1 MWLICRCCCCPASG
15 GLLPEARRALQSC
28 EAVAVAQRSS
38 AAHASLGMTVYLAAA
53 AAQEQVQVQELQALV
68 AAFQSDPSS
77 VEQRAAAGG
86 AEEGGDSEGSD
97 DGSGEE
103 MFGGLTSAAAGW
115 TAAEDIPV
123 DTYLQA
129 PHVPQPLVPPVLYVT
144 VPALP
149 RACLLEVQ
157 PLCVDVTLPALQPRS
172 GSSSSSDDE
181 QDDGPAGGDGAAAAG
196 SGGEEQGAGSLAAPV
211 PGLHCHVVHYGGKLL
226 QLLLLLEGGGSDNG
240 SGSTGGSA
248 MARACQEQLSLHGME
263 ARHVVS
269 ARLYRCKGDDGAAA
283 AGPLCAALEALGLT
297 LQAVPVLGISCSAA
311 PGTSFAAAVQV
322 TVSLL

>member
-1 MWLICRCCCCPASG
+1 M
-15 GLLPEARRALQSC
+15 
-28 EAVAVAQRSS
+28 AQRSS

-53 AAQEQVQVQELQALV
+53 AAQEQAQVWQLQALV

-86 AEEGGDSEGSD
+86 VEDGAGSESSD
-97 DGSGEE
+97 DSSGEEE

-172 GSSSSSDDE
+172 GSSSSSDGE
-181 QDDGPAGGDGAAAAG
+181 EEDGAAGGDGPAAAG
-196 SGGEEQGAGSLAAPV
+196 SRGEEQAAGSLAAPV
-211 PGLHCHVVHYGGKLL
+211 PGLQCHVVQYGGKLL
-226 QLLLLLEGGGSDNG
+226 QVLLLLEGGS
-240 SGSTGGSA
+240 SGSAGGSA
-248 MARACQEQLSLHGME
+248 MARACLEQLRLHGME

-269 ARLYRCKGDDGAAA
+269 ARLYCCRADDGDDAE
-283 AGPLCAALEALGLT
+283 PLCAGLEALGLT
-297 LQAVPVLGISCSAA
+297 LQAVPVLSISCSAA